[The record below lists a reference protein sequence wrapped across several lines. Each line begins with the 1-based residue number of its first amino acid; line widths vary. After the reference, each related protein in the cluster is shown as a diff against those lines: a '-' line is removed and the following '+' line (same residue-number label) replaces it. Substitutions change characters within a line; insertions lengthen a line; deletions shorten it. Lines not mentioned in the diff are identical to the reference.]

1 MVICVDEW
9 VENIISEASCRLKI
23 MTSHKPQIYH
33 TTKTYERLHK
43 LAEQN
48 IRTKNIR
55 TQMVVRFRIYIG
67 KYLVLYIAVSLLIN
81 FFLH

>member
-1 MVICVDEW
+1 MVICVDKW

-48 IRTKNIR
+48 IRT
-55 TQMVVRFRIYIG
+55 QMVVKFRIYIG